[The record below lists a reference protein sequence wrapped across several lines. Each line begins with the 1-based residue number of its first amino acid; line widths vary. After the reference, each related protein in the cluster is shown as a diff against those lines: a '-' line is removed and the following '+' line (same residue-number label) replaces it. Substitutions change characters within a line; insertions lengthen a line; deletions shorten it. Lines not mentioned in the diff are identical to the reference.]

1 MIRPLAALLL
11 LASPASLAQGK
22 EHALVPEGA
31 DFCFR
36 RSFGAAHLAG
46 HPRQVVSSLRI
57 MGRNAWLDG
66 SGALNATAVA
76 TFRDR
81 SRPLDLY
88 GRCFERDE
96 KPGLLRCSFVP
107 GAFQDVLGQRIELE
121 AAGETVRAT
130 ASADWLV
137 LRAGK
142 EPDGPYGPPATDDR
156 IFLLAREPLAA
167 CKPSKALW
175 GRKGATPRLLGKL
188 P

>member
-36 RSFGAAHLAG
+36 RSFGAA
-46 HPRQVVSSLRI
+46 
-57 MGRNAWLDG
+57 
-66 SGALNATAVA
+66 
-76 TFRDR
+76 
-81 SRPLDLY
+81 
-88 GRCFERDE
+88 
-96 KPGLLRCSFVP
+96 
-107 GAFQDVLGQRIELE
+107 
-121 AAGETVRAT
+121 
-130 ASADWLV
+130 
-137 LRAGK
+137 
-142 EPDGPYGPPATDDR
+142 
-156 IFLLAREPLAA
+156 